1 MAHVSM
7 HSNFSV
13 CSGSGAGC
21 RWLPGCVLAP
31 NLVGVAYGGKN
42 ALSSRGRISDS
53 GSGMLR
59 LASDDRHE
67 ALCEGPGCA
76 GSGGQNR
83 EPDGNRRSLGRR
95 PPAAL
100 C

>member
-7 HSNFSV
+7 HSHFGM

-21 RWLPGCVLAP
+21 RWLPGCVPAP

-42 ALSSRGRISDS
+42 ALSSWGRISEP
-53 GSGMLR
+53 GSGMLC

-67 ALCEGPGCA
+67 ALSEGTGCA
-76 GSGGQNR
+76 GS
-83 EPDGNRRSLGRR
+83 
-95 PPAAL
+95 
-100 C
+100 